1 MYAVMWLNVPAND
14 IVSNVGSARATLY
27 KNLASD
33 TIFSPFEVDISQT
46 LSLDD
51 IQTVSLPSQ
60 LQFDGVEDLRIQDLT
75 IAQLARELEGNS
87 EKFVTNLALFL
98 FDYFYSFLS
107 LK

>member
-14 IVSNVGSARATLY
+14 IVSNVSSARVILY

-33 TIFSPFEVDISQT
+33 TIFSPFEVDISQA

-60 LQFDGVEDLRIQDLT
+60 LHFDGVEDLRIQDLT

-87 EKFVTNLALFL
+87 EKLVTNLALFL
-98 FDYFYSFLS
+98 FIFII
-107 LK
+107 KIIPT